1 VGSTPGSKPAAAL
14 TRSPPVDNG
23 KGEDMSA
30 MCEMVKNWGPVAGR
44 VLLALIFVL
53 SGFEKITG
61 FEGTVGYIAS
71 RGLPLPQVA
80 AAAAAAVELGGGILL
95 IVGWQTR
102 WAATALLLFT
112 IPTTLIFHNFWA
124 ADAGQVQN
132 QTIHFMKN
140 LCIMGGMLYVMAFGA
155 GPLSVDNRKS

>member
-1 VGSTPGSKPAAAL
+1 
-14 TRSPPVDNG
+14 
-23 KGEDMSA
+23 

-80 AAAAAAVELGGGILL
+80 AAQRGDVGTFEHDPAFGRLGQAVDHAQQSGFAGAGAADHADKAARRNRKRRVVDRGFCSLVPCTREAPLLRLRLALATRLAAV
-95 IVGWQTR
+95 
-102 WAATALLLFT
+102 
-112 IPTTLIFHNFWA
+112 
-124 ADAGQVQN
+124 
-132 QTIHFMKN
+132 
-140 LCIMGGMLYVMAFGA
+140 
-155 GPLSVDNRKS
+155 LSD